1 MPRAATIGDIGE
13 WGFLRALLPRIA
25 AAPSV
30 AIGAGDDCAAVA
42 AAGRRILLTTD
53 ALVEHVHFE
62 QEWMSPRQLGRKA
75 YLVNASDI
83 AAMGGRPR
91 FCLVSAAV
99 PRELPARDLMDI
111 ERGIAAAA
119 KATGASLVGGNLSRA
134 DELVLSV
141 TLVGDA
147 PKAPA
152 RRRGARRGDLV
163 FVTGTLGDAAVGL
176 RLLQK
181 NSRAD
186 GAAVRR
192 FREPRPR
199 LAAGA
204 LLVAER
210 VVSAMIDVSDGLL
223 RDLGH
228 VCAASGVGAEV
239 RTSLVPRTAEVRRFD
254 PEIALHGGEDYELL
268 FAVRPSRLP
277 VLERLRARL
286 GCTVTCI
293 GRVAAKG
300 AGIRVLDEDGRL
312 LPASAVGHDHFASA
326 NGRSVHVWSA
336 AAR

>member
-13 WGFLRALLPRIA
+13 WGFLRALLPRLA
-25 AAPSV
+25 SAPSV
-30 AIGAGDDCAAVA
+30 AIGAGDDCAEVA

-62 QEWMSPRQLGRKA
+62 LGWMSARQLGRKA

-99 PRELPARDLMDI
+99 PRNFSARDLMDI

-119 KATGASLVGGNLSRA
+119 KATGALVVGGNLSRA
-134 DELVLSV
+134 DELMISV

-147 PKAPA
+147 PRKPA
-152 RRRGARRGDLV
+152 RRRGARPGDLV

-176 RLLQK
+176 RRLQK
-181 NSRAD
+181 NRRAI
-186 GAAVRR
+186 GSAVRR

-204 LLVAER
+204 LLVDER
-210 VVSAMIDVSDGLL
+210 VVSSMIDVSDGLL

-228 VCAASGVGAEV
+228 ICAASGVGAEV
-239 RTSLVPRTAEVRRFD
+239 RAAEIPRTAEVRRFD
-254 PEIALHGGEDYELL
+254 PELALHGGEDYELL
-268 FAVRPSRLP
+268 FTVPPSRLP
-277 VLERLRARL
+277 VFERLRSRL
-286 GCTVTCI
+286 GCAVSCI
-293 GRVAAKG
+293 GRTAPRS
-300 AGIRVLDEDGRL
+300 AGVRVLDADGRV
-312 LPASAVGHDHFASA
+312 LPASAVGHDLFSRA
-326 NGRSVHVWSA
+326 NGHRAAMRSA
-336 AAR
+336 AR